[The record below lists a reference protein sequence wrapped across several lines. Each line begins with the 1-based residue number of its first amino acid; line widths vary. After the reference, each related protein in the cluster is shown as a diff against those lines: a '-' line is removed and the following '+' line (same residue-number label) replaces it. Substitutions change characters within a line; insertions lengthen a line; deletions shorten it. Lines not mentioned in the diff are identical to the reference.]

1 MTSLHT
7 PPSTQAVQSRW
18 RTTYLV
24 NLVAQVG
31 IVVTGGAVRLTG
43 SGLGC
48 PTWPECVP
56 GSYTPVLEQAQGFH
70 KYIEFG
76 NRLLTFVVLAASLA
90 VVYAAFKAI
99 SGTPRASKMA
109 AAAVVLGVIAQ
120 AVLGGITVLV
130 DLHPIVVGM
139 HMMLSMALVA
149 VSARLWLAE
158 RPGATAQADV
168 PRPLHRF
175 RCPITALTVALLVLG
190 VFTTGAGPHSGDAET
205 PHRIQADPAALSR
218 FHALTVWTY
227 LIAVGTLAVWA
238 ARVGVPARTT
248 WWLRAVIAVALA
260 QGVIGYVQ
268 YFTGLPELLVGLHML
283 GAGAVV
289 VATTGLL
296 YHLSPAAEPEATR

>member
-1 MTSLHT
+1 MNSVQT
-7 PPSTQAVQSRW
+7 PSQTQATGSRW
-18 RTTYLV
+18 RSAYLV
-24 NLVAQVG
+24 NLIAQVG

-90 VVYAAFKAI
+90 VVFAAF
-99 SGTPRASKMA
+99 RAVVPTARGSKA
-109 AAAVVLGVIAQ
+109 AAAGVLLGVVAQ

-130 DLHPIVVGM
+130 DLHPLVVGM
-139 HMMLSMALVA
+139 HMMVSMALIA
-149 VSARLWLAE
+149 ISARLWLAE
-158 RPGATAQADV
+158 RPQAAAPATVRA
-168 PRPLHRF
+168 PLHRF
-175 RCPITALTVALLVLG
+175 RCPIIVLTVALLLLG

-205 PHRIQADPAALSR
+205 PHRIQTDPAALSR
-218 FHALTVWTY
+218 FHALVVWAY
-227 LIAVGTLAVWA
+227 LLVVGALAVWS
-238 ARVGVPARTT
+238 ARVGVPAHTQ
-248 WWLRAVIAVALA
+248 WWVRAVIGVTLA

-268 YFTGLPELLVGLHML
+268 YFTGLPELVVGLHML

-289 VATTGLL
+289 VVTTGLL
-296 YHLSPAAEPEATR
+296 YHLAPASHPQ